1 MRFVSSKHIR
11 FTYVTLCFLL
21 LSNCQLSESK
31 KTHGINFLE
40 NRTSVLEVNKTNKND
55 VVKIIGRPHSISTS
69 DSNKWIYIERTLS
82 KGKYHQ
88 LGKNVLIAN
97 NVLELSFDKYGVLKS
112 KKFYNK
118 ENMNKVK
125 FTKQKTKNDVAQKSF
140 VNKLFSSVRQKMYG
154 QSKDKD

>member
-1 MRFVSSKHIR
+1 MRFVESKHIKIL
-11 FTYVTLCFLL
+11 YIILYFLF
-21 LSNCQLSESK
+21 LSNCQLSEPK

-40 NRTSVLEVNKTNKND
+40 NRTSVLLVNKTNKND
-55 VVKIIGRPHSISTS
+55 VVKIIGRPHSISSS

-88 LGKNVLIAN
+88 LGKNILKEN
-97 NVLELSFDKYGVLKS
+97 NVLELYFDKYGILKE

-125 FTKQKTKNDVAQKSF
+125 FAKQKTKNNVAQKSF

-154 QSKDKD
+154 QSKAD